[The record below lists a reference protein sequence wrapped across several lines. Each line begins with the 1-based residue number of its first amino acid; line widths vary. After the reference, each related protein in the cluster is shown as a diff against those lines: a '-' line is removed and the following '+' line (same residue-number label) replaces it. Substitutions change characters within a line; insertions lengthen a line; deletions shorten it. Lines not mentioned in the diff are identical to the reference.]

1 MSPYA
6 EEVAKPQ
13 RLQSPAPLHPRHQTC
28 QRPHCNPGP
37 EDVALQVWD
46 CGNGRGISLGLL
58 LAGGG
63 CWQGVSVPKWR
74 GLQRRATACVV
85 LGWQGGDG
93 PLSDV
98 HLLLAIQVEQEPQ
111 ALDVPR
117 GGTAVCADAVRK
129 WGPPGS

>member
-1 MSPYA
+1 M
-6 EEVAKPQ
+6 
-13 RLQSPAPLHPRHQTC
+13 
-28 QRPHCNPGP
+28 
-37 EDVALQVWD
+37 ALQVWD